1 MANLTMVLSRLGAL
15 FGRAEEPVVTVGV
28 RASRVA
34 AGATND
40 REHDSQATD
49 GPMGEMYAP
58 DRMNRRVAIAEYET
72 LCDTVPEFGRAWEI
86 LCSHVAAG
94 DYTSDTPM
102 QIQFSPAMGEDAQAI
117 LLDLAKRLKMYS
129 EQRVWVGAAS
139 KKGDLF
145 RHQIFDGN
153 GVLLR
158 LDRMRPEWTTIRQT
172 TYGRVRGYEYEGYAY
187 NQRDLA
193 AWEVAHWAYGA
204 DDDSRPY
211 GRSLFAAGGREIGPA
226 IRALRGALLTDTL
239 THSGGAQLFEVP
251 FPSGLPASER
261 DAHKRLLEDQLRR
274 KSVLDEN
281 GNLNRRV
288 LSKLSQQD
296 RVVMIPYDAETGRK
310 LGEFKAWGMPVSS
323 MKPEVL
329 REFGRAACIVTG
341 VPADMMGLDEAGD
354 GIGGNRLE
362 VKHLVYLM
370 QCNAAQFELAA
381 FNLGICESQLI
392 ALGYPIVEGGIIIV
406 EPDLRA
412 MDDKIRAEVQWLRAQ
427 CAEKLL
433 DKGFPFAYVWTEVL
447 WDGDVKQAEEKAE
460 YYGIDLKAQPV
471 ATNTGVMDSPEMR
484 EAMGEIL
491 SSIVNLR
498 AAFRLR
504 EGARATSKGA

>member
-1 MANLTMVLSRLGAL
+1 MANLAMVLARLGAV
-15 FGRAEEPVVTVGV
+15 FGRVEDPVVTVGV
-28 RASRVA
+28 RASKVA

-40 REHDSQATD
+40 REPDGQASD

-72 LCDTVPEFGRAWEI
+72 LCDTVPEFGRSLEI
-86 LCSHVAAG
+86 LSSHVAAG

-102 QIQFSPAMGEDAQAI
+102 QVQFSPAMADDAQTVV
-117 LLDLAKRLKMYS
+117 LDLAKRLKMYS
-129 EQRVWVGAAS
+129 EQRVWVNAAA

-158 LDRMRPEWTTIRQT
+158 LDRMRPEWTGIRQNAH
-172 TYGRVRGYEYEGYAY
+172 GRVRAYEYEGYAY
-187 NQRDLA
+187 GQRELA
-193 AWEVAHWAYGA
+193 PWEVAHWPYGA

-251 FPSGLPASER
+251 FPAGLPASER

-288 LSKLSQQD
+288 LSRLSQQD

-310 LGEFKAWGMPVSS
+310 LGEFKSWHMPTSS
-323 MKPEVL
+323 MKSEVL

-341 VPADMMGLDEAGD
+341 VPADMMGLEEGGD

-381 FNLGICESQLI
+381 FNLGICEAQLI
-392 ALGYPIVEGGIIIV
+392 ALGYPIIDGGIIIV
-406 EPDLRA
+406 MPDLRA
-412 MDDKIRAEVQWLRAQ
+412 MDDKIRAEVQWLRTQA
-427 CAEKLL
+427 AEKLL
-433 DKGFPFAYVWTEVL
+433 VNGFPFAYVWTEVL

-460 YYGIDLKAQPV
+460 YYGIDLKAQPTAV
-471 ATNTGVMDSPEMR
+471 GAGVSDSPEMR
-484 EAMGEIL
+484 EALSEIL
-491 SSIVNLR
+491 ASVVNLR

-504 EGARATSKGA
+504 EGARVSSKAG